1 LAAEPVRIP
10 AIGARRKLLVCAQKR
25 ADTGA
30 SMRQVGKMAGR
41 GGLALVLAVLV
52 FMLAA
57 PAVLRAQ
64 EAGTLPTPEALAD
77 ITARADGAIRVGTVE
92 TKTLEALRGELA
104 QMRDALSD
112 AAARGDVAVRA
123 LAAEQAEL
131 PAAPDKDQTEP
142 ARIAAERARLGDA
155 LAEADAPLLAMRQ
168 SLARLKVLIADI
180 DRQLRAR
187 QRAEVLTR
195 GPSPL
200 LPGTWGRGLAQIGAV
215 VSQQAADLAESAR
228 IPSRQAAMAQGRI
241 WAAILLPLAILGW
254 MLAARGLARLERA
267 EPRGTSLV
275 AARVALS
282 ILARGVATA
291 GFALLIVLALALP
304 FRWPGHV
311 PGLAAELLSAA
322 VLVTAATWL
331 SHLIFAPTAGHRR
344 IVALPDVAARKAMR
358 LCEGLGLV
366 VALEMIS
373 EASLIVARIG
383 AEGQA
388 LLALAVMTLAAPLLW
403 RLGGLLAIPSGS
415 ELRLVLARLLKA
427 VALAILVAVILGY
440 SALARALLD
449 PLLMSLWLIGL
460 TVALHRL
467 GMGMLM
473 RLGQFLRRDAET
485 APEAEGAR
493 RKLVSIAVAAVLVL
507 ASAPLHALCW
517 GARSADLRDGFLLL
531 RSGVD
536 LGGVRLSLIG
546 VAVVIG
552 TFALGLIL
560 TRWVQK
566 LLREEVLPNTRLDRG
581 GQIAITTGF
590 GYAGVILSALLAV
603 TAAGINLA
611 SLAIVA
617 GALSVGLGFGL
628 QAIVSNFVSGVIL
641 LVERPIKEGDLIQ
654 VAGNMGF
661 VRKISVRAT
670 RIETPDGHD
679 LIVPN
684 ADLITGLVRNMTLS
698 SASGRIE
705 LPVGVAYGS
714 DLTQACAVLDK
725 VARAH
730 PAVLSY
736 PAPVVL
742 MTGTADSCLTLELR
756 VFVRDIARGVFV
768 KSDLYLAMV
777 PALAAAGIEIPFP
790 VRDLRLPEG
799 FAHPAAAPV

>member
-1 LAAEPVRIP
+1 MRGRGTTGQNGGWALAAVIF
-10 AIGARRKLLVCAQKR
+10 LLF
-25 ADTGA
+25 
-30 SMRQVGKMAGR
+30 
-41 GGLALVLAVLV
+41 L
-52 FMLAA
+52 MLAA
-57 PAVLRAQ
+57 PLRA
-64 EAGTLPTPEALAD
+64 EDAALLPTPEALAD
-77 ITARADGAIRVGTVE
+77 ITLRAEGAIRAGTVE
-92 TKTLEALRGELA
+92 TKTLEALRHDLA
-104 QMRDALSD
+104 QMRDSLAD

-131 PAAPDKDQTEP
+131 PPAPAKDATEP
-142 ARIAAERARLGDA
+142 ARIATERTRLADA
-155 LAEADAPLLAMRQ
+155 LAEADAPLLAQRQ

-180 DRQLRAR
+180 DGQLRAR

-195 GPSPL
+195 GPTPL
-200 LPGTWGRGLAQIGAV
+200 LPGTWSRGLAQIGTV
-215 VSQQAADLAESAR
+215 VGQEVSDLAESAA
-228 IPSRQAAMAQGRI
+228 IPSRQAAMARGRI
-241 WAAILLPLAILGW
+241 VAALLLPLSILGW
-254 MLAARGLARLERA
+254 IGAARGLARFERH
-267 EPRGTSLV
+267 ETRGGAPG
-275 AARVALS
+275 AARVALA
-282 ILARGVATA
+282 ILARGLVTL
-291 GFALLIVLALALP
+291 GFALLIVFALAQP
-304 FRWPGHV
+304 FRWPGHE
-311 PGLAAELLSAA
+311 PELAPELLTAA
-322 VLVTAATWL
+322 VLITAANWL
-331 SHLIFAPTAGHRR
+331 AHLIFAPAAGHRR
-344 IVALPDVAARKAMR
+344 IVALPAAAARRATR

-366 VALEMIS
+366 VALEMMS
-373 EASLIVARIG
+373 EASLTLTRIG
-383 AEGQA
+383 DAGQA
-388 LLALAVMTLAAPLLW
+388 LVALAIMALAAPLLW
-403 RLGGLLAIPSGS
+403 QLGSVLGALAGS
-415 ELRLVLARLLKA
+415 ELRVVLARLLK
-427 VALAILVAVILGY
+427 VLAIAILAAVILGY

-449 PLLMSLWLIGL
+449 PLLVSLWLIGL

-467 GMGMLM
+467 VMGMLT
-473 RLGQFLRRDAET
+473 RLGRIVRPRFET
-485 APEAEGAR
+485 ATETVPEADGAR
-493 RKLVSIAVAAVLVL
+493 RKLVSIAVAAGLVL
-507 ASAPLHALCW
+507 ASAPLHALTW
-517 GARSADLRDGFLLL
+517 GARSADLRDGFLMA

-536 LGGVRLSLIG
+536 LGGVRLSLTG

-581 GQIAITTGF
+581 GQIAIVTGF
-590 GYAGVILSALLAV
+590 GYGGVILSALVAV

-705 LPVGVAYGS
+705 LPVGVAYGT
-714 DLTQACAVLDK
+714 DLTRACAVLTEL
-725 VARAH
+725 ARAH
-730 PAVLSY
+730 PEVVSY

-742 MTGTADSCLTLELR
+742 MTGTADSSLTLELR

-768 KSDLYLAMV
+768 KSELYLKMV
-777 PALAAAGIEIPFP
+777 PALSAAGIEIPFP

-799 FAHPAAAPV
+799 VTLPTGPA